1 MFIATAQA
9 PPDAVRRSGNEL
21 ALNTHDAPRSSE
33 RSRRS
38 GVTASYKHAARAPR
52 KLDISDWV
60 RVPVEKG
67 SNQPLVPSVAAV
79 RR

>member
-1 MFIATAQA
+1 MFIAPKSLKGPLRSKERTNLGI
-9 PPDAVRRSGNEL
+9 AVRRCV
-21 ALNTHDAPRSSE
+21 RSFE

-38 GVTASYKHAARAPR
+38 SVTASYKHAARAPR